1 MNYKVFISGNKLH
14 KEIVM
19 DESCNGIT
27 IGTAKDSDV
36 RLRAELFSTPF
47 TVQIIK
53 NGDTV
58 KAVCSQGSYFT
69 FDNIKTRRFGCAS
82 RSTHH

>member
-53 NGDTV
+53 TE
-58 KAVCSQGSYFT
+58 
-69 FDNIKTRRFGCAS
+69 IPLRRYVRRDRTSHLTILKSISLA
-82 RSTHH
+82 H